1 MSKFLKY
8 SGLFLF
14 FAAILF
20 HIKPFYLLYN
30 DKYKSVVA
38 GDEIYYSIKKS
49 KKKSKSKKV
58 LFGDSVAKQ
67 LFDNETNNDT
77 INSLACNQSIGMV
90 GQYIL
95 LNNYLEADNRV
106 DTVFFLFQPFSF
118 QNNLNQVYTY
128 HYFLKPFY
136 KKEYLPLFSETVKE
150 QVAKIPYNKFCRY
163 PSILTSN
170 WAPDFNPKDQM
181 NYTFLSPVSVEYLKK
196 IKELSAKHNFK
207 LIILPTPVSKVYEP
221 RVKKFSLQEIADNN
235 FQDEFKNY
243 FEKIIYLD
251 ENQFSDSSHLINPA
265 FYTGIYKKK
274 FLK

>member
-8 SGLFLF
+8 SCLFLF
-14 FAAILF
+14 CAAILF
-20 HIKPFYLLYN
+20 HVKPFYLLHK
-30 DKYKSVVA
+30 DRYKHVVA

-49 KKKSKSKKV
+49 KAKNKSKKV

-67 LFDNETNNDT
+67 LFDNETDNDT
-77 INSLACNQSIGMV
+77 INSLACNQSISMA

-95 LNNYLEADNRV
+95 LNNYLDAGNRF
-106 DTVFFLFQPFSF
+106 DTAYFLFQPFSF

-136 KKEYLPLFSETVKE
+136 KKEYLPHFSNTIKE
-150 QVAKIPYNKFCRY
+150 QVAKIPYNQFCRY

-170 WAPDFNPKDQM
+170 WAPDFKTKDEM
-181 NYTFLSPVSVEYLKK
+181 NYTFLSPVSVEYLKR
-196 IKELSAKHNFK
+196 IKELAMKYNFK
-207 LIILPTPVSKVYEP
+207 LIFISTPVSEIFEA
-221 RVKKFSLQEIADNN
+221 RVKKLNLREIADNN
-235 FQDEFKNY
+235 FQEEFKNY

-251 ENQFSDSSHLINPA
+251 EKQFSDSSHLVNPPV
-265 FYTGIYKKK
+265 YTEMYKNV

>member
-1 MSKFLKY
+1 M
-8 SGLFLF
+8 F

-49 KKKSKSKKV
+49 KKKNKSKKV

-67 LFDNETNNDT
+67 LFDNETHNDT

-95 LNNYLEADNRV
+95 LNNYLEAGNRV

-118 QNNLNQVYTY
+118 QNNLNQVFTY

-136 KKEYLPLFSETVKE
+136 NKEYLPFFSETVIG
-150 QVAKIPYNKFCRY
+150 QVEKIPYNKFCRY

-170 WAPDFNPKDQM
+170 WAPDFNSKDQI
-181 NYTFLSPVSVEYLKK
+181 NYTFLSPVTVEYLKK
-196 IKELSAKHNFK
+196 IKELSVKHNFK
-207 LIILPTPVSKVYEP
+207 LIILPTPVSKVYKA
-221 RVKKFSLQEIADNN
+221 RVKKFNLQEIADNN
-235 FQDEFKNY
+235 FQNEFKGF
-243 FEKIIYLD
+243 FEKIMYLD
-251 ENQFSDSSHLINPA
+251 ESQFSDSSHLINPPV
-265 FYTGIYKKK
+265 YTEMYKNN